1 MSEKKYID
9 ADLLKSELKTL
20 LGQGRL
26 EYMGVYDCVNSIP
39 VADVEEVRHGEW
51 IPISDYE
58 FAECSEC
65 GEYQEVS
72 DCGGKASFRL
82 FLKFYKYCPCCGAKM
97 DMTET
102 WHPELKQ

>member
-9 ADLLKSELKTL
+9 ADLLRSELKTL

-39 VADVEEVRHGEW
+39 VADVEKVRHGEW

-58 FAECSEC
+58 FAECSE
-65 GEYQEVS
+65 
-72 DCGGKASFRL
+72 CGGKASFRL

-97 DMTET
+97 DMTEI
-102 WHPELKQ
+102 EKRGE